1 MVQEFEKEKNQME
14 KAYDNIKD
22 MKNVPQDKLDF
33 QMYMEREIIR
43 YDIIEQEFEKLAQPC
58 NGVDDEKKCSKSHKK

>member
-43 YDIIEQEFEKLAQPC
+43 YDIIE
-58 NGVDDEKKCSKSHKK
+58 DRKSVV